1 MSILKRS
8 IRFSGKMKNYPLK
21 NIPQDLYEMTKKSAE
36 ANFRSLNQEL
46 LFRVQ
51 LSFDL
56 EEKAVSALHQK
67 WVQEALASGPA
78 IPARPEDWTKALNR
92 GLARAKRKG

>member
-1 MSILKRS
+1 
-8 IRFSGKMKNYPLK
+8 MKSYPLK
-21 NIPQDLYEMTKKSAE
+21 NIPQDLYEMTKKSAA

-51 LSFDL
+51 VSFDL

-67 WVQEALASGPA
+67 WVDAALASGPA
-78 IPARPEDWTKALNR
+78 TPARREDWDKALNR

>member
-1 MSILKRS
+1 MVYC
-8 IRFSGKMKNYPLK
+8 MKSYPLK
-21 NIPQDLYEMTKKSAE
+21 NIPPDLYDLAKNSAA

-56 EEKAVSALHQK
+56 QERSVSALHQK
-67 WVQEALASGPA
+67 WTNEALASGPA
-78 IPARPEDWTKALNR
+78 KPAQQRDWDQALKR
-92 GLARAKRKG
+92 GLARAKAKA

>member
-1 MSILKRS
+1 
-8 IRFSGKMKNYPLK
+8 
-21 NIPQDLYEMTKKSAE
+21 MTKKSAA

-51 LSFDL
+51 VSFDL

-67 WVQEALASGPA
+67 WVDAALASGPA
-78 IPARPEDWTKALNR
+78 TPARREDWDKALNR